1 MSTVFS
7 DVQPNLALSSCGFF
21 LLWMVAN
28 MATSQN
34 WKPKKKTLLCK
45 CKIQNR
51 PQKQFFLDQRNER
64 KNNQMSHVVA
74 YVDIHVCCWITESH
88 KSCALISNLY
98 KRDWDLETL
107 LPFCKPWAFQQQQQQ
122 ECQHWC
128 PPTHFHASGIF
139 EPQETNE
146 ADVDWKCTKI
156 WCFRD
161 IHNVLFNSGLWMSC
175 LLVKHQSSCT
185 MDPIGT
191 KVNWKRKSG

>member
-34 WKPKKKTLLCK
+34 WKPKKKTLLCT

-51 PQKQFFLDQRNER
+51 PQKKFFLDQRNER

-88 KSCALISNLY
+88 KSWALISNLY

-107 LPFCKPWAFQQQQQQ
+107 LPFCKPLSISAAA
-122 ECQHWC
+122 
-128 PPTHFHASGIF
+128 TTRMSTLLS
-139 EPQETNE
+139 TN
-146 ADVDWKCTKI
+146 T
-156 WCFRD
+156 
-161 IHNVLFNSGLWMSC
+161 LSC
-175 LLVKHQSSCT
+175 LRNFWTSRNPWSRCRLTILDSSMST
-185 MDPIGT
+185 HVIDLL
-191 KVNWKRKSG
+191 K